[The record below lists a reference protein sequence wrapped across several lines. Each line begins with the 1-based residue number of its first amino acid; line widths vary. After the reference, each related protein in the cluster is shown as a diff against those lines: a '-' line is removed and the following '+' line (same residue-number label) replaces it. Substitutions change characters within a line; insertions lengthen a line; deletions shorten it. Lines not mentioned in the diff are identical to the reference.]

1 MLGFD
6 WIGFVFRADDI
17 AYDRAEYAG
26 HSILHL
32 THELLE
38 RYVGFHRPEAY
49 VE

>member
-32 THELLE
+32 THELLCTILSNASIASI
-38 RYVGFHRPEAY
+38 P
-49 VE
+49 